1 MSNKSSEQHLPPS
14 CVLTNT
20 KGIHMKKLAYIVLFP
35 LMVFILAN
43 CAPQKPVEPIT
54 RYVPPPED
62 VLKKI
67 STTSNSE
74 EAVTA
79 AARITIKTVKGTYS
93 QNVVIAAKKPAS
105 LRIETIPL
113 FGTPDLLL
121 SADVHRLKVFLP
133 KEGHFYVGP
142 ATRENIF
149 LFSRLFLNVDE
160 AVAILMGTPPL
171 LQQNGMILK
180 GSLEKELYR
189 IDIWSGERLIQS
201 LWVDLDQDKVLKTD
215 IFNETGEIY
224 YRVEFDN
231 YSDFGRITRPRLVK
245 IIIAEPQNISASIRY
260 SNIRI
265 LSETAETLFDL
276 PVPPGIMPII
286 IE

>member
-1 MSNKSSEQHLPPS
+1 
-14 CVLTNT
+14 
-20 KGIHMKKLAYIVLFP
+20 MKKLSYIFLFS

-43 CAPQKPVEPIT
+43 CAPQKPLEPIT
-54 RYVPPPED
+54 RYVPAPED

-67 STTSNSE
+67 STTINRE

-79 AARITIKTVKGTYS
+79 TARITIKTAKSTYS
-93 QNVVIAAKKPAS
+93 QNVAIAVKRPES

-121 SADVHRLKVFLP
+121 SANVHRLKVFLP

-149 LFSRLFLNVDE
+149 LFSRLFLNVGE

-171 LQQNGMILK
+171 LQKNGVVLK
-180 GSLEKELYR
+180 GSLEKKLYR
-189 IDIWSGERLIQS
+189 IDIFSDERLIQS
-201 LWVDLDQDKVLKTD
+201 LWMDLDQDKVLQTD
-215 IFNETGEIY
+215 VFNETGDIY
-224 YRVEFDN
+224 YRVEFDDYN
-231 YSDFGRITRPRLVK
+231 HIGRTTRPKLIK
-245 IIIAEPQNISASIRY
+245 IFIAEPQNVSASIRY
-260 SNIRI
+260 SNIQVR
-265 LSETAETLFDL
+265 SETAENLFDL